1 MPLLRDIPPL
11 ATITKGD
18 VIDIPGFPG
27 VTVVHAFGEDP
38 NPGRV
43 EVAANAYDKQ
53 VHQSPTFGTVTS
65 GKFYDDENPPFT
77 VLGGNLIANEK
88 GVTGIQ
94 LDYEAGYQGRTPGSG
109 AGIDTTFKLAQNEYI
124 TGFRGDRNTASIG
137 FGN

>member
-11 ATITKGD
+11 AAITKGD
-18 VIDIPGFPG
+18 VIDIPGFSG